1 MLSPC
6 SYMYVFLFFLESY
19 TYVLFFVL
27 KLFMYY
33 FFYLIMK
40 HALFHL
46 SQKNYASSVLG
57 ACPWAAEARSPA
69 EGARQVKNRP
79 AELPSVQLGHPYVTA
94 RAVHQYANHMRGDR
108 DRSQR
113 RHVKASH
120 LLLT

>member
-1 MLSPC
+1 
-6 SYMYVFLFFLESY
+6 
-19 TYVLFFVL
+19 
-27 KLFMYY
+27 MYY

-79 AELPSVQLGHPYVTA
+79 AELPSVQLGQPFVTA
-94 RAVHQYANHMRGDR
+94 RAAHQYANHMRGDR

-120 LLLT
+120 LLLTRVTKILATSNKYEGSASYRLALTG